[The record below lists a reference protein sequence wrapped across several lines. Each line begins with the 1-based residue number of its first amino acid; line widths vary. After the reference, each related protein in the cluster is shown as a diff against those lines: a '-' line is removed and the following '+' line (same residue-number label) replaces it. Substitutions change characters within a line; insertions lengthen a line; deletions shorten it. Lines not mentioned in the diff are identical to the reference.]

1 MNSVHSAFNA
11 AFDALLYPLD
21 LLGPEWALVLVSGIF
36 GVLALWL
43 FKYISWQKGIAGAKD
58 RIKGHL
64 IEIRIYQDDLLI
76 VAAAVL
82 KILLRNLQY
91 MALNFGP
98 ILPLA
103 APFTL
108 VAAQLVVRYGF
119 EPVPPIAVAAASV
132 LPGQGVLLDV
142 RLRGSDA
149 ARASDLEIR
158 LPEGLVMISPVV
170 RLPDQGRALV
180 EFVALKACS
189 GDIELVLPGGA
200 RETKRFVS
208 GGAPERRMQ
217 PERVGTFWAS
227 WLWPAE
233 PTFASD
239 SPFERV
245 AFVYPDRQLRWL
257 PDGPGGVLLVFLVA
271 AMLFGALAMKP
282 LGVSI

>member
-1 MNSVHSAFNA
+1 MNSVHGAFNA
-11 AFDALLYPLD
+11 VFDALLSPLD
-21 LLGPEWALVLVSGIF
+21 RLGAEWALVIASGVF

-43 FKYISWQKGIAGAKD
+43 FKYISWQKGIARTKD

-64 IEIRIYQDDLLI
+64 IEIRIYQDDLLV
-76 VAAAVL
+76 VAVAVG
-82 KILLRNLQY
+82 KILLRNAQY
-91 MALNFGP
+91 LLLNFGP

-119 EPVPPIAVAAASV
+119 APVEVRASAAQTM
-132 LPGQGVLLDV
+132 PGQGVLLDV
-142 RLRGSDA
+142 RLRSADA
-149 ARASDLEIR
+149 GRARELAIE
-158 LPEGLVMISPVV
+158 LPEGLAPISPIV
-170 RLPDQGRALV
+170 RLPDQGRVLV
-180 EFVALKACS
+180 EFAPLVA
-189 GDIELVLPGGA
+189 GNYDIGLVLPGGA
-200 RETKRFVS
+200 RETKRFVA
-208 GGAPERRMQ
+208 GATGERRMQ

-245 AFVYPDRQLRWL
+245 SFTYPDRELAWM
-257 PDGPGGVLLVFLVA
+257 PDGPGGVLIVFLVA
-271 AMLFGALAMKP
+271 AMVFGAIAMKP

>member
-1 MNSVHSAFNA
+1 MNSVHGAFNA
-11 AFDALLYPLD
+11 VFDALLYPLD
-21 LLGPEWALVLVSGIF
+21 RLGAEWALVIASGIF

-43 FKYISWQKGIAGAKD
+43 FKYISWQKGIAATKD
-58 RIKGHL
+58 KIKGHL
-64 IEIRIYQDDLLI
+64 IEIRIYQDDLAI
-76 VAAAVL
+76 VALAVG
-82 KILLRNLQY
+82 KILLRNAQY
-91 MALNFGP
+91 LLLNFGP

-119 EPVPPIAVAAASV
+119 APVEPRAAVASL

-142 RLRGSDA
+142 RLRASDA
-149 ARASDLEIR
+149 ARASELAIE
-158 LPEGLVMISPVV
+158 LPAGLAAISPIV
-170 RLPDQGRALV
+170 RLPNQGRVIV
-180 EFVALKACS
+180 ELAPLAA
-189 GDIELVLPGGA
+189 GGYDIGLALPGGV
-200 RETKRFVS
+200 RDTKRFVAGS
-208 GGAPERRMQ
+208 APERRMQ
-217 PERVGTFWAS
+217 PERVGTFWSS

-245 AFVYPDRQLRWL
+245 SFTYPDRELAWM
-257 PDGPGGVLLVFLVA
+257 PDGPGGVLLTFLVA